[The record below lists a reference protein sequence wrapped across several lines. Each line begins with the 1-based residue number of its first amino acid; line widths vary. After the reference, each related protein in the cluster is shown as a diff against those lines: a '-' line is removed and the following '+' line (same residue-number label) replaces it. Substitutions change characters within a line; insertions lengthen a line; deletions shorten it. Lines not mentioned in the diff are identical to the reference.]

1 MEVVMVMLMTMGAA
15 KQQLEDC
22 GTAARWEKR
31 KATIVKAAASSQN
44 NDENTTNAARM
55 TTSQQATHVFLSI

>member
-1 MEVVMVMLMTMGAA
+1 MEVVMVMPMMMGAA
-15 KQQLEDC
+15 KQQLEVC

-31 KATIVKAAASSQN
+31 KATIVKAAAASQN

-55 TTSQQATHVFLSI
+55 TT